1 MSNISYSKVCDEYHR
16 LREGY
21 LPEIENCKKTLKK
34 MIQGSNRK
42 IVVLDDDPTGVQ
54 SVHGVCVLT
63 GFEKELI
70 REGFLGS
77 ENLFFILT
85 NSRALTESQTRALH
99 TRIGETLMEVSGETG
114 IPFLLLSRGDSTL
127 RGHYPLET
135 AVLKETLEENGSGCF
150 DGEILVPFFAA
161 GGRLTVHNIHYVRD
175 GDELIPAGETEFAKD
190 LTFGYLSSDL
200 RMYIEEKTKGV
211 YLSKDTV
218 CISLEELRKADVEGI
233 AGKLRSVTGFG
244 KVIVNA
250 LDDVDLQVFCLAL
263 YRALEEGKQFL
274 FRCAAD
280 FVKELGGIAAKD
292 LLSRRDM
299 ITGEEKRGGII
310 IIGSHTEKTTRQLEQ
325 LKGMKGLVFLEFNS
339 DLVLEDKLEGEIR
352 RVTAEAEKQI
362 AAGIS
367 PVIYTRRKLLE
378 IEGDTRE
385 QALLRSVKISEG
397 VQRLVGDLKV
407 RPAFVIAKGGITSS
421 DVGVKALKVRKAMV
435 LGQAQ
440 PGVPVWKTGAE
451 SKFPGIPYIIFPG
464 NVGNDDTLRKVVEEL
479 QSVNTERKIIISVA
493 PVAGP
498 DPLLPELL
506 SEDVAECVKAGAGM
520 CHLHCKNRE
529 GRLTPDTETIIEAFE
544 QIRKK
549 TDVVIQASSGGISEM
564 TIAQR
569 CYPLTEYKKVESA
582 SLNGGSTNLGEAIYR
597 NSFEDIRYCAGVCY
611 EKEIIPEIEVFDIG
625 MIHNIEL
632 VRKEQPFRSPVLF
645 NLVFGHIGGMQ
656 PTIEALTAFRSF
668 VPGDCLWGVTHFGR
682 DNWTFLAA
690 AIAMGAAVVRIG
702 FEDSRYLEEGTNA
715 ELNCQLV
722 ERLRKLI
729 HAMGLEAA
737 TPEETRRILGIIPK
751 E

>member
-1 MSNISYSKVCDEYHR
+1 MSNISYSKVCDDYHR

-54 SVHGVCVLT
+54 SVHGVSVLT
-63 GFEKELI
+63 GFEKELV

-211 YLSKDTV
+211 FLSEDTV
-218 CISLEELRKADVEGI
+218 CISLEELRKADVAGI

-263 YRALEEGKQFL
+263 YRVLEEGKQFL

-280 FVKELGGIAAKD
+280 FVKELGGIAARD
-292 LLSRRDM
+292 LLSRKDM
-299 ITGEEKRGGII
+299 VTGEEKRGGII

-325 LKGMKGLVFLEFNS
+325 LKGMKGLAFLEFNS
-339 DLVLEDKLEGEIR
+339 DLVLEDKLEGEIC
-352 RVTAEAEKQI
+352 RVTAQAQKQI

-367 PVIYTRRKLLE
+367 PVIYTRRRLLE

-407 RPAFVIAKGGITSS
+407 RPSFVIAKGGITSS

-464 NVGNDDTLRKVVEEL
+464 NVGNDDTLKKVVEEL
-479 QSVNTERKIIISVA
+479 QSVHTERKIIISVA

-569 CYPLTEYKKVESA
+569 CHPLTEYKKVESA

-632 VRKEQPFRSPVLF
+632 VKKEQPFRSPVLF
-645 NLVFGHIGGMQ
+645 NLVFGHMGGMQ

-715 ELNCQLV
+715 EYNYQLV
-722 ERLRKLI
+722 ERLRKLV